1 MAKVGWEGI
10 EVLETKSK
18 QEPKDEQLEI
28 DKAYL
33 RTFETEEGRKC
44 LKHLISRTLDQPTWV
59 PGGDHTF
66 GYAREGQ
73 NSVVREIKTR
83 MERAKNGEENQ
94 DQIQEEKKGEGL
106 IADTPITDEPKETD
120 PNDNCCST
128 QRGRTTST
136 TSRN

>member
-28 DKAYL
+28 DKAYA

-83 MERAKNGEENQ
+83 MERAKNG
-94 DQIQEEKKGEGL
+94 
-106 IADTPITDEPKETD
+106 
-120 PNDNCCST
+120 
-128 QRGRTTST
+128 
-136 TSRN
+136 